1 MEATRWRPVVCPAFF
16 KLKKNWTA
24 SVRCALG
31 APCLLVLFLVLA
43 ALSASAQSAAS
54 AVLDRP
60 VVETGDTFSLRVLVG
75 GTQVEPKKVDFAAW
89 HAASFPPENVL
100 SRSAWSRSGS
110 RWVQQFTLIAF
121 DSATLRLPPLTVRL
135 HLSDSALTNP
145 LELIVRPT
153 PARADLSAADPI
165 RPILREPPHWTDYWL
180 EALSVAL
187 FAALVL
193 WYFRR
198 KKTSPMPMPAREGLR
213 PETPPET
220 PLHEQILGQL
230 AILEQQKLWKQGRA
244 VQFYAELSLLVRSYL
259 ERRFGVPALESTT
272 REILPMLPKTDF
284 PAALSEALRHLLH
297 EADMAKYADRLP
309 PDQACENAIA
319 AARRLVLATAG

>member
-1 MEATRWRPVVCPAFF
+1 MVERHTLRFF
-16 KLKKNWTA
+16 GVMLL
-24 SVRCALG
+24 CALFRFSG
-31 APCLLVLFLVLA
+31 F
-43 ALSASAQSAAS
+43 AQTTTAS

-89 HAASFPPENVL
+89 YAASFPPENVL

-121 DSATLRLPPLTVRL
+121 DSARLQLPALTVRL
-135 HLSDSALTNP
+135 HLSDSVLTNP

-180 EALSVAL
+180 EALSAAL
-187 FAALVL
+187 FVALVL

-198 KKTSPMPMPAREGLR
+198 KKTPPMPMPVREVP

-220 PLHEQILGQL
+220 SLREQILGQL
-230 AILEQQKLWKQGRA
+230 AILEQQKLWKQGRV
-244 VQFYAELSLLVRSYL
+244 VQFYAELSLLVRTYL
-259 ERRFGVPALESTT
+259 ERRFGVSALESTT
-272 REILPMLPKTDF
+272 REILPMLKNTDF
-284 PAALSEALRHLLH
+284 PAALSEALRNLLH

-309 PDQACENAIA
+309 SEQSCENAIT
-319 AARRLVLATAG
+319 AARRLVLATTQR

>member
-1 MEATRWRPVVCPAFF
+1 MVERQAFGVWGAIVF
-16 KLKKNWTA
+16 
-24 SVRCALG
+24 CALLTFSG
-31 APCLLVLFLVLA
+31 F
-43 ALSASAQSAAS
+43 AQTSAS

-75 GTQVEPKKVDFAAW
+75 GTQVEPKKVDFSTW
-89 HAASFPPENVL
+89 YAASFPPENVL

-121 DSATLRLPPLTVRL
+121 DSARLQLPALTVRL
-135 HLSDSALTNP
+135 HLSDSVLTNP

-187 FAALVL
+187 FVALVL

-198 KKTSPMPMPAREGLR
+198 KKMPPMPMPAREGLP

-230 AILEQQKLWKQGRA
+230 AILEQQKGWKQGLT

-259 ERRFGVPALESTT
+259 ERRFGVAALESTT
-272 REILPMLPKTDF
+272 REILLMLKKTDF
-284 PAALSEALRHLLH
+284 PTAQNEALRHLLH
-297 EADMAKYADRLP
+297 EADMAKYADRSMP
-309 PDQACENAIA
+309 EQSCENAIA